1 MKHLKWLNENCSS
14 LKGKTVALTGSTGGI
29 GVHLVKYLSFLD
41 ARLILIDRNRERA
54 SDLRNKFPETD
65 ITLITAD
72 MSDFSSVISA
82 AEKLKELKPDYLIL
96 NAGAYSIPRKICD
109 TGFDNVFQI
118 NFVSQYYLAKE
129 LLPEISKLG
138 GGIVAV
144 GSIAHGYSKID
155 KSNLDFHNIKAAS
168 KAYGNAKRWLQLCL
182 YSLFEDEKGARLAVT
197 HPGITFTGITNH
209 YPKLIFALIKHPM
222 KVIFMKPEKAALC
235 VLKGLFC
242 ECKTCEWI
250 GPRFFGIW
258 GKPKKSRLA
267 SFDIDE
273 YEYCKQKAEEIF
285 NKMGY

>member
-1 MKHLKWLNENCSS
+1 MKHLKWLNKNCHS

-29 GVHLVKYLSFLD
+29 GVHLVKYLSFLG
-41 ARLILIDRNRERA
+41 ARLILIDRNYEKA
-54 SDLRNKFPETD
+54 SALRNKFPETD

-155 KSNLDFHNIKAAS
+155 KSNLDFHKI
-168 KAYGNAKRWLQLCL
+168 
-182 YSLFEDEKGARLAVT
+182 
-197 HPGITFTGITNH
+197 
-209 YPKLIFALIKHPM
+209 
-222 KVIFMKPEKAALC
+222 
-235 VLKGLFC
+235 
-242 ECKTCEWI
+242 
-250 GPRFFGIW
+250 
-258 GKPKKSRLA
+258 
-267 SFDIDE
+267 
-273 YEYCKQKAEEIF
+273 
-285 NKMGY
+285 

>member
-1 MKHLKWLNENCSS
+1 MKHLKWLNKNCSS

-29 GVHLVKYLSFLD
+29 GVCLVEYLSFLG
-41 ARLILIDRNRERA
+41 ARLILIDRNREKA
-54 SDLRNKFPETD
+54 SALRNKFPETD

-72 MSDFSSVISA
+72 MSDFSSVVSA
-82 AEKLKELKPDYLIL
+82 AEKLKELNPDFLIL

-109 TGFDNVFQI
+109 TGFDNIFQI
-118 NFVSQYYLAKE
+118 NFISQYYLAKE
-129 LLPEISKLG
+129 LLGTISNHSG
-138 GGIVAV
+138 AIVGV
-144 GSIAHGYSKID
+144 GSIAHDYSKID
-155 KSNLDFHNIKAAS
+155 KSNIDFKEVQAAS

-182 YSLFEDEKGARLAVT
+182 YSLFENEQKAHLAVT

-242 ECKTCEWI
+242 ECKTGEWI
-250 GPRFFGIW
+250 GPRYFGIW
-258 GKPKKSRLA
+258 GKPKKSRLS
-267 SFDIDE
+267 SFKLDE
-273 YEYCKQKAEEIF
+273 YEFCKQKAEKNF